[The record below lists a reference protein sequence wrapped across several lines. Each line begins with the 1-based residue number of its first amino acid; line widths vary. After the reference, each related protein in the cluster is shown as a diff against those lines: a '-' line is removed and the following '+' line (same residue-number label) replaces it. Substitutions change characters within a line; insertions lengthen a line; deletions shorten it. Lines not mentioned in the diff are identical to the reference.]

1 MSGCQSGLLTKLLPP
16 FCVPLGAPRAPAWR
30 ERRTGAV
37 LPAGARVGWARLRRQ
52 RRARA
57 QVVWSVLIDAV
68 PTHGR
73 NAQQITGAVTKQI
86 KTYAKLLNEF
96 TATAKLEAALLVHVQ
111 ARRPCALRSEPQPLP
126 ALARDLRPP
135 FALPAR
141 GGPRG
146 GRACRGGA
154 RMPAAAAEVPC
165 CSRRAGLSTTASGA
179 LLRLPPGRGPCLP
192 AAARRARKRAPA
204 RRPAA
209 AGGLSA
215 RHARARARDA
225 ARPNPNPP
233 PRAQVYCYED
243 SKLLKVFQAIVR
255 ALYDADVLGEDT
267 IIWWAKK
274 GAHPKGRNVFQRD
287 MEPFIK
293 WLEEAEAEGDE
304 EEDEE

>member
-1 MSGCQSGLLTKLLPP
+1 
-16 FCVPLGAPRAPAWR
+16 
-30 ERRTGAV
+30 
-37 LPAGARVGWARLRRQ
+37 VGWARLRRQ

-154 RMPAAAAEVPC
+154 RMPRRRAHAGGSSRGALLFQACWSEHHGERRAAAA
-165 CSRRAGLSTTASGA
+165 
-179 LLRLPPGRGPCLP
+179 
-192 AAARRARKRAPA
+192 AP
-204 RRPAA
+204 RQRP
-209 AGGLSA
+209 LSA
-215 RHARARARDA
+215 RRCASRAQARACAEAGRRGRPQRQACARARPRR
-225 ARPNPNPP
+225 RPPQP
-233 PRAQVYCYED
+233 
-243 SKLLKVFQAIVR
+243 
-255 ALYDADVLGEDT
+255 
-267 IIWWAKK
+267 
-274 GAHPKGRNVFQRD
+274 
-287 MEPFIK
+287 
-293 WLEEAEAEGDE
+293 
-304 EEDEE
+304 